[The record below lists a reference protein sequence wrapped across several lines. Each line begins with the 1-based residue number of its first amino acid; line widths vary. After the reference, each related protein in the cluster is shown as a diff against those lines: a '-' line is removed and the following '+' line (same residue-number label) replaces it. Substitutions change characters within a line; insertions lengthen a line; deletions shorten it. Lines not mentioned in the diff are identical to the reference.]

1 MFALPSWTQWLS
13 RSLPFCVNCV
23 LCMWTEKD
31 PHVQYTKGR
40 REETR
45 RHLRATETN
54 FNLSVDF
61 HTQHMKDHSYIFFI

>member
-1 MFALPSWTQWLS
+1 
-13 RSLPFCVNCV
+13 
-23 LCMWTEKD
+23 MWTEKD

-61 HTQHMKDHSYIFFI
+61 HTQHMKDHSYIFFIWETVSTKEAKMQREETTQQASL